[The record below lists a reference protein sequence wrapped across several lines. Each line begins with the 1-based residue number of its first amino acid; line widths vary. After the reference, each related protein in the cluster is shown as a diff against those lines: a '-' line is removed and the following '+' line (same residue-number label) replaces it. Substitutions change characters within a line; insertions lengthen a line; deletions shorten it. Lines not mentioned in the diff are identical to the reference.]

1 MLLDD
6 EVEMDVDEE
15 VPLEEEWE
23 VDKEEESEVIISGDV
38 LCEECI

>member
-15 VPLEEEWE
+15 VPLKEEWE
-23 VDKEEESEVIISGDV
+23 VDKEEESEMIISGDV